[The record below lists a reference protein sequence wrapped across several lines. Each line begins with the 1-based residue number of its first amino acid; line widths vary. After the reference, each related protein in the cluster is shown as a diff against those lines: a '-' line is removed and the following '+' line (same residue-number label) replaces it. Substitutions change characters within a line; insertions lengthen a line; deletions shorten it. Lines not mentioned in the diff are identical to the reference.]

1 MSLKGRDLLT
11 LLDFSPKE
19 IHTILDC
26 AAELKYRKKAGY
38 SHKIHDGK
46 NIAIIFEKSSTR
58 TRCAF
63 EVAARDLGIGTTYLS
78 SGSQIG
84 IKESLPD
91 TARVLSRMFDAI
103 EYRGFEQAR
112 VESIAK
118 YADVPV
124 FNGLTNEFH
133 PTQVLA
139 DLLTIMEHFKR
150 LKGIN
155 LVYFGDARYN
165 MGNSLMVGCA
175 KMGMNY
181 TACAPIAYF
190 PSKILINRCADIAS
204 TTGATLSFETDPV
217 KAASGADIIYT
228 DIWASMGETEE
239 VWNSRVRDLL
249 PYQVNKEIMD
259 IAGKNCKFMHC
270 LPSYHNKDT
279 QIGKKVCDRFGLD
292 SLEVTDDV
300 FEGSQSIVFDEA
312 ENRMHTIKAVMALMM

>member
-11 LLDFSPKE
+11 LLDFSSEE
-19 IHTILDC
+19 IQTILDC

-38 SHKIHDGK
+38 SHKILEGK

-103 EYRGFEQAR
+103 EYRGYEQAR
-112 VESIAK
+112 VASIAK
-118 YADVPV
+118 YASVPV

-139 DLLTIMEHFKR
+139 DFLTIIEYFHR
-150 LKGIN
+150 LQGIN
-155 LVYFGDARYN
+155 LVYYGDARYN
-165 MGNSLMVGCA
+165 MGNSLMIGCA

-181 TACAPIAYF
+181 TACAPKAYF
-190 PSKILINRCADIAS
+190 PNSNLTKTCRDIALK
-204 TTGATLSFETDPV
+204 TGATISFETDPYN
-217 KAASGADIIYT
+217 AASGADVIYT
-228 DIWASMGETEE
+228 DIWASMGEPEE
-239 VWNSRVRDLL
+239 VWNTRVSDLL
-249 PYQVNKEIMD
+249 PYQVNQKIID
-259 IAGKNCKFMHC
+259 AAGSHCKFMHC
-270 LPSYHNKDT
+270 LPSYHNKET
-279 QIGKKVCDRFGLD
+279 QIGNKVCSRFGLQAWK
-292 SLEVTDDV
+292 LRMT
-300 FEGSQSIVFDEA
+300 FEGRNLLYSMKPKTVCI
-312 ENRMHTIKAVMALMM
+312 R